1 MATLQIFNACT
12 EHNQE
17 LNRKSFKTSSFE
29 PDLISLFG
37 VKELVDK
44 MELEGYSEIEKRRHF
59 YEDAVLRFL
68 YIEN

>member
-1 MATLQIFNACT
+1 MATIQLFNACT
-12 EHNQE
+12 KRNRE
-17 LNRKSFKTSSFE
+17 LNRKSFRTNSFD

-37 VKELVDK
+37 VKELVD
-44 MELEGYSEIEKRRHF
+44 EIQLEGYSEVEKSRHL

>member
-1 MATLQIFNACT
+1 MFNACT
-12 EHNQE
+12 ERNKE
-17 LNRKSFKTSSFE
+17 LNRTSFKTISFE

-44 MELEGYSEIEKRRHF
+44 IELEGYSEIEKRRHF

>member
-1 MATLQIFNACT
+1 MFNACT
-12 EHNQE
+12 ERNEE
-17 LNRKSFKTSSFE
+17 LNRTSFKTRSFE